1 MPRLSEFDLI
11 ARHFAPLAG
20 PGGLGL
26 LDDAAL
32 LSVPAGQEL
41 VITKD
46 LIAAGVHFFPDDPP
60 DSLAVKALGVNLS
73 DLAAKGATPL
83 GFLLGLA
90 LPPEIDDAWL
100 GGFSAGLREM
110 AGLHRCPLLGGDTI
124 KAAGGLTLSITAFGH
139 VPAGRMV
146 RRTTARPGDILF
158 VSGTV
163 GDAAL
168 GLRLRLA
175 SGGGSERPSDLSGIG
190 PSHAAFLLDRY
201 LRPQPR
207 LALAPAL
214 LACASAAMD
223 VSDGLAGD
231 AFKLAGNLGLDLRLA
246 DLPLSEAARAA
257 LAADPALIET
267 IATGGDD
274 YEVIAAVS
282 PADAGSYEAAAR
294 AAAVPVMRIGVFG
307 PPGGARRLLAADG
320 SERRFA
326 RLSHV
331 HV

>member
-11 ARHFAPLAG
+11 ARHFAPLAA
-20 PGGLGL
+20 PGGHGL
-26 LDDAAL
+26 LDDAATL
-32 LSVPAGQEL
+32 AVPSGHDL
-41 VITKD
+41 VLTKD
-46 LIAAGVHFFPDDPP
+46 MLAAGVHFFADDPP

-90 LPPEIDDAWL
+90 LPPDIDDGWMAAFARGL
-100 GGFSAGLREM
+100 GDM
-110 AGLHRCPLLGGDTI
+110 AAAHGCPLLGGDTI
-124 KAAGGLTLSITAFGH
+124 RAAGGLTLSVTASGH
-139 VPAGRMV
+139 VPSGRMV
-146 RRTTARPGDILF
+146 RRIAARPGDLLL

-168 GLRLRLA
+168 GLRLRTEPA
-175 SGGGSERPSDLSGIG
+175 SAFSLGLPSAEAG
-190 PSHAAFLLDRY
+190 FLRDRY

-207 LALAPAL
+207 TALAPVL
-214 LACASAAMD
+214 LGLARAAMD

-231 AFKLAGNLGLDLRLA
+231 AFKMAGRLGLDIRLA
-246 DLPLSEAARAA
+246 DLPLSAAARAA
-257 LAADPALIET
+257 LAIDPALIET
-267 IATGGDD
+267 VATGGDD
-274 YEVIAAVS
+274 YEVLAAVA

-294 AAAVPVMRIGVFG
+294 AAAVPVTRIGVFG
-307 PPGGARRLLAADG
+307 PPGGAHRLLAADG

-331 HV
+331 HA